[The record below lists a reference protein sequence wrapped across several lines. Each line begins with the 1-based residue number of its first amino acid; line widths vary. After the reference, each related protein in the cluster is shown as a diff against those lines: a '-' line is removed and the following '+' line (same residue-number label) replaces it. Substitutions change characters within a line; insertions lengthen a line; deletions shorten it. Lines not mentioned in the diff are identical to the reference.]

1 MPITCDHIRYS
12 LLSDE
17 GQDLSSDALEHLE
30 SCPEC
35 REVEQTLHGLEP
47 VLHQAVQDSAQSIST
62 ELPGW
67 LDNKVRKSFNR
78 GLRARKSIHDMPVV
92 TGSHARLK
100 GVDQRGRGLNSLPAR
115 EKGKTSGRS
124 GPNIISLLRQP
135 ALAWAAAAVLI
146 LGFSLTALFVAGSGD
161 PAGFIDYHV
170 GDVRVTRVSGDV
182 IPAGD
187 LETTDVARG
196 MGLETRDNAG
206 AIIRLASDGERYVSM
221 FIAPF
226 SSVRVLNH
234 EHVELKSGRAWF
246 GVEPH
251 GAGFT
256 VSTTAGRVRVT
267 GTVFGVSV
275 EDQATRVDVTE
286 GSVLVTQK
294 EQKVEVNAGQAVQS
308 MNKGGISAP
317 ADRLDGDSDPGWV
330 TGLFAGENVVGKGS
344 YMPSIAPR

>member
-17 GQDLSSDALEHLE
+17 GEGLSSDALEHLE

-47 VLHQAVQDSAQSIST
+47 LLYQAVQDSAPSIST
-62 ELPGW
+62 ELPGC
-67 LDNKVRKSFNR
+67 LDSKVRRNFNR
-78 GLRARKSIHDMPVV
+78 GPKARMSTHVMPVV
-92 TGSHARLK
+92 TGDNARLK
-100 GVDQRGRGLNSLPAR
+100 GADQRGLNSLPAGR
-115 EKGKTSGRS
+115 MGETSDKS
-124 GPNIISLLRQP
+124 GPNIISFLWRP
-135 ALAWAAAAVLI
+135 ALAWAAAAVLVV
-146 LGFSLTALFVAGSGD
+146 GFSLAGLFITGSGD

-170 GDVRVTRVSGDV
+170 GDVRVTRVSGDA
-182 IPAGD
+182 IPAAD
-187 LETTDVARG
+187 LGTTDVAQG

-206 AIIRLASDGERYVSM
+206 AIIRLASDGERYVSI

-226 SSVRVLNH
+226 SSIRVLNH
-234 EHVELKSGRAWF
+234 EHVELKSGKAWF
-246 GVEPH
+246 GVESH

-275 EDQATRVDVTE
+275 EDQATHVDVTE
-286 GSVLVTQK
+286 GSVLVSQK

-308 MNKGGISAP
+308 MNSGGISVP
-317 ADRLDGDSDPGWV
+317 ADRLDGNSDPGWV
-330 TGLFAGENVVGKGS
+330 TGLFAAENVVGKGS